1 MARECPVKGKGKGDM
16 KGGGKGVAKGG
27 FKGAFKGKGGLK
39 GEGGSKGGG
48 GKGEGK
54 GYGKGQLG
62 VKGAGKGLGYQG
74 QCWTCGRLGHKS
86 AECNVYM
93 VGDVEQGTDVD
104 AVNGVDEEP
113 WIVGSVTEAPKE
125 GVWSKTKKVAREKV
139 KFMQGYGGPMKISTA
154 CEEECCMKE
163 ESRKPMERTME
174 AWMPRRSEVTVR
186 NKFTPLEVNAVDE
199 DEEQDIAAV
208 NDEGKEG
215 LVRVT
220 VDSGAARSVWP
231 RRKKGVLRRKL
242 DKKPKLAA
250 ANGSKIEVYG
260 EAVLEFEENGKQ
272 CGMRFLDSDV
282 KKPLVAVSAM
292 GDEGNTVMFSKKW
305 GSYIENDVTGERIRM
320 ERVGD
325 TFEIVLKAR
334 RMKEGTR
341 KEVRWAEDG
350 GKKYEGMEIDA
361 SDEDEEMLKE
371 MASRRGGSV
380 VFRGEMP

>member
-74 QCWTCGRLGHKS
+74 QCWTCGRIGHKS

-104 AVNGVDEEP
+104 AVNRVDEEP

-154 CEEECCMKE
+154 CVSGQTRVVAAPAM
-163 ESRKPMERTME
+163 
-174 AWMPRRSEVTVR
+174 TVPDR
-186 NKFTPLEVNAVDE
+186 H
-199 DEEQDIAAV
+199 
-208 NDEGKEG
+208 G
-215 LVRVT
+215 
-220 VDSGAARSVWP
+220 SGAGATLRPP
-231 RRKKGVLRRKL
+231 RCG
-242 DKKPKLAA
+242 PSPPQGAA
-250 ANGSKIEVYG
+250 
-260 EAVLEFEENGKQ
+260 LERNSPPF
-272 CGMRFLDSDV
+272 
-282 KKPLVAVSAM
+282 
-292 GDEGNTVMFSKKW
+292 
-305 GSYIENDVTGERIRM
+305 
-320 ERVGD
+320 
-325 TFEIVLKAR
+325 R
-334 RMKEGTR
+334 RMG
-341 KEVRWAEDG
+341 
-350 GKKYEGMEIDA
+350 
-361 SDEDEEMLKE
+361 
-371 MASRRGGSV
+371 
-380 VFRGEMP
+380 FRSKG